1 MNSNSTSESKV
12 QTLRSRQ
19 REATATVILDAAEE
33 EFAMRGINTAT
44 MNDIAAGAGVAV
56 GTLYN
61 HFKDRDA
68 LLAALLQDRRANL
81 ITVMD
86 EFLEQPS
93 SGDFATDLKEL
104 VNRMGGYFEQN
115 RRFHIILHQLEYG
128 LNTATYPET
137 AACTPRMKG
146 EMHLR
151 LEKLIKRGLK
161 MKALRPEMAE
171 FYPTLLL
178 GMMRAMRFRLVELGR
193 TEERL
198 PLDDIVRFFMQGAAA

>member
-1 MNSNSTSESKV
+1 MNSNSPSESKV

-19 REATATVILDAAEE
+19 REATSAVILDAAEE
-33 EFAMRGINTAT
+33 EFAQRGLNIAT
-44 MNDIAAGAGVAV
+44 MNDIAAAAGVAV

-68 LLAALLQDRRANL
+68 LLAALLKERRSNL
-81 ITVMD
+81 IAVMD
-86 EFLEQPS
+86 EVLEQPS

-104 VNRMGGYFEQN
+104 VDRMGGYFEQH
-115 RRFHIILHQLEYG
+115 RRFHMILHQLEFG
-128 LNTATYPET
+128 LNTANYPET
-137 AACTPRMKG
+137 AACSPKMRG

-171 FYPTLLL
+171 FYPTLLM
-178 GMMRAMRFRLVELGR
+178 GMMRSMRFRLVDQGR
-193 TEERL
+193 AEERL
-198 PLDDIVRFFMQGAAA
+198 PLDEILHFFMHGAAA